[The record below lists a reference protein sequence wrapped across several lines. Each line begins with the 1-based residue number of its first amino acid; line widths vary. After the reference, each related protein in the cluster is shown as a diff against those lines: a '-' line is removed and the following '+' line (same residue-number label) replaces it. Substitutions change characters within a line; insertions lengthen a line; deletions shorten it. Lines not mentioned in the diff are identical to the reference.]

1 MRNRLQISLVLAAML
16 VLQSFTTHSAMG
28 DTTVYIVST
37 GKVYHSTKSC
47 RGLKNSKHKIQAV
60 SLKEAQKTRR
70 PCKICY

>member
-1 MRNRLQISLVLAAML
+1 MKQTLQIVIFLIALFT
-16 VLQSFTTHSAMG
+16 LQSFTPHLSMG

-47 RGLKNSKHKIQAV
+47 RGLKNTKHKIKAV
-60 SLKEAQKTRR
+60 SIKEAQKNRR

>member
-47 RGLKNSKHKIQAV
+47 RGLKNSKHKIQELRKPEDLAKYV
-60 SLKEAQKTRR
+60 IENK
-70 PCKICY
+70 

>member
-1 MRNRLQISLVLAAML
+1 MRQRLQIFVVLAAML
-16 VLQSFTTHSAMG
+16 VLQSFTMG

-47 RGLKNSKHKIQAV
+47 RGLKNSKHKIQEV

>member
-1 MRNRLQISLVLAAML
+1 MKRSLHILAILIAL
-16 VLQSFTTHSAMG
+16 LSLQSFTTELSSG
-28 DTTVYIVST
+28 STTVYIVET

-47 RGLKNSKHKIQAV
+47 RGLANTTHKIQAV